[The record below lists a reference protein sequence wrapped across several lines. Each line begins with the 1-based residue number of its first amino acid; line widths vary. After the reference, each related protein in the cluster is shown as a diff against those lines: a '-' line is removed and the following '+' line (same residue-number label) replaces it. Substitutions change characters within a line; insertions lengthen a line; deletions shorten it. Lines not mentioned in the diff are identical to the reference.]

1 MEFEWDPGK
10 RAENLLKHG
19 VDFNYARIAF
29 ERVVFSYED
38 IRKDYGEPRFTT
50 IGMLNGRLM
59 VIIHTRRG
67 NNYRIIS
74 MRKANERERKRY
86 QKPIKTP

>member
-19 VDFNYARIAF
+19 VDFKYARTVF
-29 ERVVFSYED
+29 ENIVHSYED
-38 IRKDYGEPRFTT
+38 SRKNYGESRITS
-50 IGMLNGRLM
+50 IGLLNGRLM

-67 NNYRIIS
+67 SNYRIIS
-74 MRKANERERKRY
+74 MRKANERERQRY
-86 QKPIKTP
+86 QKPIKAP